1 MKIRIAMLV
10 TPVTLVTSLALA
22 ANKPGQ
28 KPAPAPYAKTVSEGV
43 KLIGYGGKDPCVNR
57 HLLFTF
63 KVIGAGKHHYRFV
76 FSDGSTKDGRDIV
89 LTPGREAGMQTDWT
103 YTNTSKNMT
112 VWAAVAF
119 DGGAAGYHSTYHDT
133 CQRH

>member
-1 MKIRIAMLV
+1 VKIRIATLV
-10 TPVTLVTSLALA
+10 TAVTLVTSLALA
-22 ANKPGQ
+22 AD
-28 KPAPAPYAKTVSEGV
+28 KPAPAPYAKTVSEGI
-43 KLIGYGGKDPCVNR
+43 KLVAFGGKDPCQNR

-119 DGGAAGYHSTYHDT
+119 DGGQAGPHPTYHDT
-133 CQRH
+133 CQKH